1 MFNYSVKKTVVSVD
15 VVIKLVSV
23 TEVKGKGH
31 VQRERVAVRENR
43 ETCLLTRGAYINRI
57 RSY

>member
-1 MFNYSVKKTVVSVD
+1 MFNYSVKKTVVSFD

-31 VQRERVAVRENR
+31 VQREREWLSEGVI
-43 ETCLLTRGAYINRI
+43 LTEYVHTNII
-57 RSY
+57 DRSG

>member
-1 MFNYSVKKTVVSVD
+1 MFNYSVNKTVVSVD

-31 VQRERVAVRENR
+31 VQRERVAVR
-43 ETCLLTRGAYINRI
+43 GGYINRI